1 MNRYGMIKRF
11 AWIWIF
17 YWFIYLCQ
25 PVHSIYENI
34 WGAFALQSA
43 FVILTVAFF
52 AAGASTAT
60 VLPRSMS
67 DHNFDTGEV
76 LFVIRSGIV
85 ISLIGLSFLL
95 FDKIY
100 IQGID
105 YSKGLAV
112 ARQEWRIL
120 GEERAGA
127 ASSVYSAMGY
137 LFGGAYFISL
147 SLSISRLSLLSDK
160 SRLVYL
166 GFCLFLLIFNSA
178 ITGGRSSIL
187 LAILFG
193 IFGYF
198 TRGNNSP
205 ESLFVNKNYK
215 RYAFVMMLLIGTY
228 VVYIF
233 SLRATASE
241 QIVGAYSL
249 QFLEY
254 LGFVPSDWFARL
266 AFETSWGGNAA
277 LINLTISY
285 LTHSLA
291 TTAAIVDSNNNYG
304 NAIFVSFMAIGSKFG
319 IFPAPVDF
327 FLSGRFSSLPGAV
340 YFQYGLLGLIAWSA
354 TLGMLAGRCAHIF
367 SAARGNIVV
376 FFLCSICEL
385 ILLMSPFLFA
395 AELLFFPS
403 ILIGGLLTIFVARV
417 LRSRRVVVSNTVR
430 RQASASFGLR

>member
-1 MNRYGMIKRF
+1 MSRHGMIKRF
-11 AWIWIF
+11 LGIWIL
-17 YWFIYLCQ
+17 YWFIYFCQ
-25 PVHSIYENI
+25 PVYSIYENVL
-34 WGAFALQSA
+34 GAFALQSL
-43 FVILTVAFF
+43 FVILTVVFF
-52 AAGASTAT
+52 TFGVSTVSSFANGPT
-60 VLPRSMS
+60 DLR
-67 DHNFDTGEV
+67 FDTREA
-76 LFVIRSGIV
+76 LFVIRSGII
-85 ISLIGLSFLL
+85 ISFIGLSFLL

-105 YSKGLAV
+105 YSQGLAI

-127 ASSVYSAMGY
+127 ASSVYSAIGY

-147 SLSISRLSLLSDK
+147 SLSISKLSVISDK
-160 SRLVYL
+160 MRLLYITL
-166 GFCLFLLIFNSA
+166 CLFLLLFNSA

-187 LAILFG
+187 LAVLFAV
-193 IFGYF
+193 FGYF
-198 TRGNNSP
+198 TKSGKSQKG
-205 ESLFVNKNYK
+205 LFFNRKYN
-215 RYAFVMMLLIGTY
+215 RYALLIMGFVGAY

-241 QIVGAYSL
+241 QVVGAYSL

-254 LGFVPSDWFARL
+254 LGFVPSDWFARI

-319 IFPAPVDF
+319 IFPAPVDW

-340 YFQYGLLGLIAWSA
+340 YFQYGLFGLIAWSA
-354 TLGMLAGRCAHIF
+354 TLGMLAGRFARLF
-367 SAARGNIVV
+367 SVTRGNVLV
-376 FFLCSICEL
+376 FFLCSLFEL

-395 AELLFFPS
+395 AEFLFFPS
-403 ILIGGLLTIFVARV
+403 VLIGGFLTIFVAGI
-417 LRSRRVVVSNTVR
+417 LRSRRVVISNAIG
-430 RQASASFGLR
+430 RQTATSFGV

>member
-11 AWIWIF
+11 VWIWVL
-17 YWFIYLCQ
+17 YWFIYFLQ
-25 PVHSIYENI
+25 PVHSIYENV
-34 WGAFALQSA
+34 WGAIALQSL

-52 AAGASTAT
+52 AFGASTASA
-60 VLPRSMS
+60 LPRGLPSYS
-67 DHNFDTGEV
+67 FNTRET
-76 LFVIRSGIV
+76 LFVIRCGIL
-85 ISLIGLSFLL
+85 ISLIGLLFLL

-120 GEERAGA
+120 GEERSGA
-127 ASSVYSAMGY
+127 ASSIYSALGY
-137 LFGGAYFISL
+137 LLGGAYFISL
-147 SLSISRLSLLSDK
+147 SLSISKLSLISDK
-160 SRLVYL
+160 SRLFYL
-166 GFCLFLLIFNSA
+166 ASCLFLLILNSA

-193 IFGYF
+193 VFGYY
-198 TRGNNSP
+198 TKGQNSP
-205 ESLFVNKNYK
+205 TRLFVNKDYK
-215 RYAFVMMLLIGTY
+215 RYALAMMFLIGAY

-241 QIVGAYSL
+241 QVVGAYSL

-254 LGFVPSDWFARL
+254 LGFVPSNWFTRV
-266 AFETSWGGNAA
+266 AFETGWGGNAA

-291 TTAAIVDSNNNYG
+291 TTAAIVDSSNNYG

-319 IFPAPVDF
+319 VFPAPVDW

-354 TLGMLAGRCAHIF
+354 TLGMLAGRLAHIF
-367 SAARGNIVV
+367 STMRGSIAI
-376 FFLCSICEL
+376 FFLCSVFEL
-385 ILLMSPFLFA
+385 VLLMSPFLFA

-403 ILIGGLLTIFVARV
+403 ILIGGLLTIFLAKL
-417 LRSRRVVVSNTVR
+417 LRPRRAIASNVVGGH
-430 RQASASFGLR
+430 ASTPLGA